1 MDCVKCTVG
10 PFWVNPFAMKVCVRR
25 NDSNNYPSCA
35 LLSTLKHT
43 LLSVGN
49 SAVEKCLITSTVI
62 ILTICCDFVLP
73 CYYRMRTGR
82 NNFVDF
88 SRLLWRGFYCA
99 VCLWKNYIISL
110 CRFISLL
117 GKGGGWNIITLS
129 LMNLCMFFSQQ
140 CNHLVWVTVV
150 QYLYWLLFRTTE
162 CQVSVFGAF
171 ARCHN
176 ERRQLCT
183 ELDLW
188 VLLAGGITLFSQWRN
203 TVLCVLP
210 GPSVEQDN
218 PSPPFFQLTMQTPVV
233 LSTVCG
239 TSQERPARTTFFKN
253 LCYLLFAQLLL

>member
-1 MDCVKCTVG
+1 MQIYFTFG
-10 PFWVNPFAMKVCVRR
+10 E
-25 NDSNNYPSCA
+25 
-35 LLSTLKHT
+35 
-43 LLSVGN
+43 G
-49 SAVEKCLITSTVI
+49 
-62 ILTICCDFVLP
+62 
-73 CYYRMRTGR
+73 
-82 NNFVDF
+82 
-88 SRLLWRGFYCA
+88 
-99 VCLWKNYIISL
+99 
-110 CRFISLL
+110 
-117 GKGGGWNIITLS
+117 GGGWNIITLS

-162 CQVSVFGAF
+162 CRVSVFGAF

-239 TSQERPARTTFFKN
+239 TSQERPARTTFFFKS
-253 LCYLLFAQLLL
+253 LLSSVCTVASLITNSVPWLTGWWVYVTDDSAEILFSAGGLHEQFQGPPLF

>member
-10 PFWVNPFAMKVCVRR
+10 PFWVNPFAVKVCVRR

-82 NNFVDF
+82 NNFVNF
-88 SRLLWRGFYCA
+88 PRLLWRGFYCA

-117 GKGGGWNIITLS
+117 GKGGGGGILS
-129 LMNLCMFFSQQ
+129 HWAWWIYACFFL
-140 CNHLVWVTVV
+140 NNVTIWCE
-150 QYLYWLLFRTTE
+150 WLLFSIYTGCCFALQNAE
-162 CQVSVFGAF
+162 CQY
-171 ARCHN
+171 
-176 ERRQLCT
+176 L
-183 ELDLW
+183 ELL
-188 VLLAGGITLFSQWRN
+188 
-203 TVLCVLP
+203 
-210 GPSVEQDN
+210 QDA
-218 PSPPFFQLTMQTPVV
+218 TMKEDSFVQNWICE
-233 LSTVCG
+233 SC
-239 TSQERPARTTFFKN
+239 SQEG
-253 LCYLLFAQLLL
+253 